1 MSNNIKL
8 RRGLDLPIAGA
19 AARKVGMAIVPD
31 VIAVKPA
38 DFKGFTPRLL
48 VREGDKV
55 AAGSPIMADKQSAD
69 ILLTAPVSGT
79 VDRIVRGEKRKLLE
93 VRIKADETQE
103 YIDFGTNNPVK
114 MTAADVKALLCK
126 SGLWAGIVQ
135 RPYGIVADPA
145 LEPKAIFVSAFST
158 APLAADTEFTLKDDL
173 ANIQAGVDALGK
185 LTKGGIHFSIDA
197 KTASSSPFH
206 KVERV
211 IMHEVSGPHPAGNVG
226 IQIANISPICKGET
240 VWTVSLLML
249 AAIGRLLN
257 TGKVD
262 LRRKVA
268 VTGPLAKDPCY
279 VEALP
284 GMPVK
289 ALAPFYDNGKG
300 DIRFVS
306 GDVLT
311 GTSVGEDGFLGW
323 FDDQVTLLHE
333 GTEREILGWA
343 KPFRFNQF
351 SATRTYFSWLLP
363 KKKYAMDTNVH
374 GGPRAFVVSDLYN
387 KVLPIDSFF
396 PVYLIKACLAGDI
409 DNMEKY
415 GIYEVLPEDLALCEF
430 IDPSKNDIQ
439 AMIQN
444 GIDLMIKE
452 MA

>member
-19 AARKVGMAIVPD
+19 AAQKVEKGNAADI
-31 VIAVKPA
+31 IALKPT
-38 DFKGFTPRLL
+38 DFKGFAPRLL

-55 AAGSPIMADKQSAD
+55 LAGSPVMADKQSAD

-79 VDRIVRGEKRKLLE
+79 VSEIVRGEKRKLLE
-93 VRIKADETQE
+93 VRIKADETCE
-103 YIDFGTNNPVK
+103 YLDFGAHNAVK
-114 MTAADVKALLCK
+114 MSAAEIKDLLCK
-126 SGLWAGIVQ
+126 SGLWAGLIQ
-135 RPYGIVADPA
+135 RPYGILANPA
-145 LEPKAIFVSAFST
+145 AEPKAIFVSAFST
-158 APLAADTEFTLKDDL
+158 APLAADTEFTLRDEL
-173 ANIQAGVDALGK
+173 QNIQAGVDALGK
-185 LTKGGIHFSIDA
+185 LTKGGVHFSINAD
-197 KTASSSPFH
+197 TSSSSPFH
-206 KVERV
+206 KVEHV
-211 IMHEVSGPHPAGNVG
+211 IMHEISGKHPAGNVG
-226 IQIANISPICKGET
+226 IQIANIAPIQKGET
-240 VWTVSLLML
+240 VWTVSLLL
-249 AAIGRLLN
+249 LSAIGRLMN

-268 VTGPLAKDPCY
+268 VTGPVAKDPCY

-284 GMPVK
+284 GTPMK
-289 ALAPFYDNGKG
+289 AFAAHYDNAAG
-300 DIRFVS
+300 DIRFIS
-306 GDVLT
+306 GDVLS
-311 GTSVGEDGFLGW
+311 GENVGENGSLGF

-351 SATRTYFSWLLP
+351 SATRTYFSGLCP
-363 KKKYAMDTNVH
+363 KKKYNMDTNVH

-387 KVLPIDSFF
+387 KVLPIDGFF

-409 DNMEKY
+409 DNMEKF

-439 AMIQN
+439 AILQS

>member
-79 VDRIVRGEKRKLLE
+79 VDRIVRGEKRKLRE